1 MAGPWFTV
9 KRSGDDWQLLD
20 KIWISDGKT
29 NDRARVELR
38 VEFEETDDE
47 TIHAG

>member
-1 MAGPWFTV
+1 
-9 KRSGDDWQLLD
+9 LD

-47 TIHAG
+47 TTGSTGMALR